1 MQIRI
6 QVSREKLRMKS
17 LLLRL
22 GFSATLLI
30 TVFCVNSAQAEA
42 PSEPAKIETGR
53 VLKRAYEFKEAGKE
67 MEYALYV
74 PKGYDGTK
82 SSPLIVALHGLYSNP
97 RQILGYPGFTKHAEE
112 HGHILVAP
120 MGYNSRGWYGSR
132 GKGGGRGSDPK
143 NLGELSEKDVMN
155 VLELIRK
162 DFNIDDDRI
171 YLLGHS
177 MGGGGS
183 MHLAMKYPDIWAAI
197 APIAPAAYGSRNRLE
212 SAKHIPA
219 IVVQGDNDRLVPVAG
234 TRRWIERMKELDM
247 KHQYIEV
254 KGGGHVMV
262 AWQHFDEIFDFFAAH
277 TKAKQKA
284 SKTADAE

>member
-1 MQIRI
+1 MN
-6 QVSREKLRMKS
+6 
-17 LLLRL
+17 LLPLRL

-30 TVFCVNSAQAEA
+30 TVFCANSAWAE
-42 PSEPAKIETGR
+42 PLSEPAKTVTGR
-53 VLKRAYEFKEAGKE
+53 VLKRTYEFKEAGKE
-67 MEYALYV
+67 MEYAIYV

-82 SSPLIVALHGLYSNP
+82 SFPLVVVLHGLYSNP

-112 HGHILVAP
+112 HGYILVAP

-155 VLELIRK
+155 VLELTRK
-162 DFNIDDDRI
+162 EFKIDDKRI

-183 MHLAMKYPDIWAAI
+183 IHLAVKYPDIWAAI
-197 APIAPAAYGSRNRLE
+197 APIAPAAYGSRTRLE
-212 SAKHIPA
+212 AAKHIPA
-219 IVVQGDNDRLVPVAG
+219 IVVQGDNDRLVSVAG

-254 KGGGHVMV
+254 KGGGHVAV
-262 AWQHFDEIFDFFAAH
+262 AWQHFDKIFAFFDAH
-277 TKAKQKA
+277 TKGKRETVK
-284 SKTADAE
+284 